1 MDVLYP
7 VTLQIDPN
15 CLSFLEA
22 YKQKGLSDRQKAFMG
37 IVKETYDTLTP
48 LKDQS
53 PFEFSEENEAEIARG
68 AFFALT
74 GSLEEKFL
82 RQRKI
87 NLIDLQSCLK
97 EEFNISEEHA
107 DFIIR
112 CLLKPIWLPFSLP
125 ILANFML
132 TNNYYCSNESTLLDP
147 TFQYALKAEPGTNDG
162 TIIFKLTLVVKKVFK
177 LDTIPIGSAYTRF
190 SINNEKQIKFIP
202 IEIRFNF
209 PDKEESE
216 QFQTELVK
224 DFKTWLLAQDELD
237 KITTSLASWP
247 SCDVWLIPILIG
259 LLVGLIT
266 LIALIALNLITPIM
280 PVLLPPSGL
289 MLGLLLA
296 TVINIGCYI
305 NIKND
310 REKIKR
316 PIRLLNQKKPPAQ
329 AELGEGCA
337 TTSFF
342 KNRNKLDSAPRSL
355 TKESIALQANP

>member
-22 YKQKGLSDRQKAFMG
+22 YKQKSLSDRQEAFMG
-37 IVKETYDTLTP
+37 IVKETYNTLTP

-74 GSLEEKFL
+74 GSLEEKFS

-97 EEFNISEEHA
+97 EEFNISDEHA
-107 DFIIR
+107 NFIIR
-112 CLLKPIWLPFSLP
+112 CLVKPIWLPFSLP
-125 ILANFML
+125 TLANFML
-132 TNNYYCSNESTLLDP
+132 TNNYYCSNESTYLDP

-162 TIIFKLTLVVKKVFK
+162 TIIFKLTLSIKKVSIPQAF
-177 LDTIPIGSAYTRF
+177 PIGTTNIRF
-190 SINNEKQIKFIP
+190 SINNEKQIEFIP
-202 IEIRFNF
+202 IEMRFDF

-216 QFQTELVK
+216 RFQAELVK
-224 DFKTWLLAQDELD
+224 DFRTWLLAQDELD
-237 KITTSLASWP
+237 KMTASLASWP
-247 SCDVWLIPILIG
+247 SYDIWLIPILIG
-259 LLVGLIT
+259 LLVGLIAT
-266 LIALIALNLITPIM
+266 IALIALNLLTPIM
-280 PVLLPPSGL
+280 PLFLPPSGL

-296 TVINIGCYI
+296 TAINIGCYI
-305 NIKND
+305 SIKND

-316 PIRLLNQKKPPAQ
+316 PIRLLNQKKPSPQ
-329 AELGEGCA
+329 AKLDEGCA

-342 KNRNKLDSAPRSL
+342 ENRNKLDSAPPSL
-355 TKESIALQANP
+355 TKEGLALKPSP